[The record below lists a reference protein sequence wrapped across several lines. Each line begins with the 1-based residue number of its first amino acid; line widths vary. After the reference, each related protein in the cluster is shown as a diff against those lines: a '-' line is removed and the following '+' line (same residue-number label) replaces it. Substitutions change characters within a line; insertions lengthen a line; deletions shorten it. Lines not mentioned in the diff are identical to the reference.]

1 MASSKTRKVL
11 QLQEKVDLLKQS
23 NSGAKVQEL
32 AKKFDIGKT
41 QVYDILKN
49 KKKIIE
55 HFQNGGNAKR
65 KVMTTR
71 TSKFEV
77 INEQVFDWFTSA
89 RSRNIPLSGPLIKEK
104 AKALCEEAGIQ
115 DFCASNGW
123 LQKWKK
129 CYNIGAAVLSGE
141 SASVDETVVE
151 EWKSRLDRITEGYSL
166 ENIFNADETGFF
178 YRLLP
183 KNSLVQKG
191 TEKCSGGKHSKE
203 RMTVLLCVSST
214 GEKLK
219 PLVIGKAA
227 KPRCFKHLD
236 RNSLPVQYFS
246 NRKAWMTA
254 SIFSEWLNSLN
265 NKMQIKCRR
274 ILILVDNCSAH
285 PELKLSNIKVVFL
298 PPNTTSRL
306 QPLDAGIIQ
315 AVKLIYRKSLVRHLL
330 FLMGRQ
336 ESSSDSSELAKTV
349 SILEAIRWIS
359 KAWDQLPK
367 STIQKCFGKCGFS
380 IPSASEEEP
389 EQELTEAV
397 SSVVIPGGVSLQEM
411 ADMDAD
417 LATHDC
423 AEEPNTRADSSSEG
437 EDNTQD
443 PEESSNNPKPISYFQ
458 AVSHVHEL
466 WTFALEHNLP
476 SLTGLVEQVKKTM
489 ADCRPQPKL
498 RQTSILN
505 FMSKN

>member
-1 MASSKTRKVL
+1 M
-11 QLQEKVDLLKQS
+11 
-23 NSGAKVQEL
+23 
-32 AKKFDIGKT
+32 
-41 QVYDILKN
+41 
-49 KKKIIE
+49 
-55 HFQNGGNAKR
+55 
-65 KVMTTR
+65 
-71 TSKFEV
+71 
-77 INEQVFDWFTSA
+77 
-89 RSRNIPLSGPLIKEK
+89 
-104 AKALCEEAGIQ
+104 
-115 DFCASNGW
+115 
-123 LQKWKK
+123 
-129 CYNIGAAVLSGE
+129 
-141 SASVDETVVE
+141 
-151 EWKSRLDRITEGYSL
+151 
-166 ENIFNADETGFF
+166 
-178 YRLLP
+178 
-183 KNSLVQKG
+183 
-191 TEKCSGGKHSKE
+191 
-203 RMTVLLCVSST
+203 
-214 GEKLK
+214 
-219 PLVIGKAA
+219 
-227 KPRCFKHLD
+227 
-236 RNSLPVQYFS
+236 PVQYFS

-443 PEESSNNPKPISYFQ
+443 PEESSSNPKPISYFQ